1 MSNHRRDMSMN
12 LKKRQ
17 NQDKNYITS
26 SDLFKTISAITS
38 AQYSTKHTGNM
49 YHRPQNL

>member
-1 MSNHRRDMSMN
+1 MLNYGRDMPVN
-12 LKKRQ
+12 LKERQ

-26 SDLFKTISAITS
+26 SDLFKTTSTITS